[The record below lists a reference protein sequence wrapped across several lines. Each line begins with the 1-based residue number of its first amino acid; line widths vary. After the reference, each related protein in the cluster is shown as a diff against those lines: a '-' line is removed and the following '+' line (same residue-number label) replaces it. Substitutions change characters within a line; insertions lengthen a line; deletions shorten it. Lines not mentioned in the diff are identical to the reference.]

1 MSVGIRE
8 KKSFLPLVMA
18 LQKVMTLTGWISIKK
33 LAVSVLK
40 VAP

>member
-18 LQKVMTLTGWISIKK
+18 LQNVMTLTGPVSTKS
-33 LAVSVLK
+33 LAVSILK